1 MQIVFGREKTK
12 ILKIIKILKAIMFL
26 ETEANRDCFAGNL
39 EKINRTIMNRDK
51 EKVEEG
57 GILFG

>member
-1 MQIVFGREKTK
+1 
-12 ILKIIKILKAIMFL
+12 MFL